1 MRRLAILAVA
11 LVAVLAPT
19 LVAERARGA
28 APSAAPL
35 AIAETKSDSAKPPA
49 ARNQRTPRNAV
60 FNFLSLAREG
70 RWNEAARC
78 IEEPAGGWKALDGEV
93 RAARALKLVLDE
105 RLWIDLESVSDD
117 AAAPAPLR
125 LGTIVEGSG
134 GREIELV
141 VELAPEAG
149 EWRFTRASVEGVPAM
164 ARALGVWWV
173 AGLPGFLTDTQFADI
188 QLWQWVALAAI
199 AIVGV
204 VLGVF
209 VSRIVRRGAE
219 LGSARG
225 LGAVAE
231 SVAAFAAPAGFL
243 LSLLAMRVVE
253 PALALSLPARQSVGL
268 GARAGMVFVVAWA
281 VARWLRAM
289 SVLLEARLAER
300 GIGDATSIVRI
311 GRAVA
316 VALVYLLGVSAALQ
330 VFGLDLSAVVAGLG
344 IGTAALA
351 LASQQTLGNLFGGAS
366 VLADRV
372 LVPGDTCQIGGVVA
386 TVEKIGIRSTQLRTV
401 DRTLLV
407 VANGDL
413 AQSRIEKMSAR
424 DGFRLSTVLGLRYET
439 PAATMRAVVEDVRA
453 RLAGEPLV
461 DPDSIRVHFLAF
473 NSSSLDIDVKALFR
487 NTDALEYRNA
497 VERLNLDLLG
507 IVERHGT
514 GFAFPSQTVYL
525 AKDTAPRAT

>member
-1 MRRLAILAVA
+1 VAVA
-11 LVAVLAPT
+11 APT
-19 LVAERARGA
+19 A
-28 APSAAPL
+28 ST
-35 AIAETKSDSAKPPA
+35 ETKSPSAV
-49 ARNQRTPRNAV
+49 RDQRTPRNAV
-60 FNFLSLAREG
+60 FLFLSLAREG
-70 RWNEAARC
+70 RWSEAARC
-78 IEEPAGGWKALDGEV
+78 IEEPAAGWAALGGEERL
-93 RAARALKLVLDE
+93 ARAFKLVLDE
-105 RLWIDLESVSDD
+105 RLWVDLGAIPD
-117 AAAPAPLR
+117 AVDERSPWL
-125 LGTIVEGSG
+125 LGTVVEG
-134 GREIELV
+134 ELELPVELV
-141 VELAPEAG
+141 RTDG
-149 EWRFTRASVEGVPAM
+149 EWRFAARALEGTPAM

-173 AGLPGFLTDTQFADI
+173 AGLPGFLTDTQFAEI
-188 QLWQWVALAAI
+188 QLWQWIALAAI

-204 VLGVF
+204 VLGVL

-225 LGAVAE
+225 FGAVAA

-243 LSLLAMRVVE
+243 LSLLAMRLAQ
-253 PALALSLPARQSVGL
+253 PALALSVPARASVGL
-268 GARAGMVFVVAWA
+268 GTRAAMVFVVAWA

-289 SVLLEARLAER
+289 SVVLEARLEAR
-300 GIGDATSIVRI
+300 GIGDATSIVRV
-311 GRAVA
+311 GRVVA

-344 IGTAALA
+344 IGTAAIA

-386 TVEKIGIRSTQLRTV
+386 TVEKIGIRSTQLRTA

-424 DGFRLSTVLGLRYET
+424 DAFRLSTVLGLRYET
-439 PAATMRAVVEDVRA
+439 PAATMEAVVADLRA
-453 RLAGEPLV
+453 RLAADALV

-473 NSSSLDIDVKALFR
+473 NSSSLDIDLKANFR
-487 NTDALEYRNA
+487 TTDALEYRNA
-497 VERLNLDLLG
+497 VERLNLDILG
-507 IVERHGT
+507 IVERRGT

-525 AKDTAPRAT
+525 AKDAAPRAS